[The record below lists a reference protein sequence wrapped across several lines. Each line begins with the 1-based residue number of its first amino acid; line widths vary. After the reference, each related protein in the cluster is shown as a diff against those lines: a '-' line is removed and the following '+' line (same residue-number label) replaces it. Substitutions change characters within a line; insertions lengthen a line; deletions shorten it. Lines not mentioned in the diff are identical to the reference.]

1 MRSKQVKYKRVREDL
16 RKQILKGH
24 YPPGAQLPSE
34 DDFVR
39 SLGVSKITLVRA
51 LNDLARDGLI
61 VRRHGR
67 GSFVVDPAS
76 RPLVPGRNLRL
87 GLLISHSIGMNHQY
101 MQAWEHDVLNAALRE
116 WGMTQSP
123 VEFHQNDVGTWA
135 EWQAELKGCTVQ
147 VIGEGMNVRPKH
159 PSIEQIK
166 EARLD
171 GVLTLGITDEAWL
184 RELAALRIPIV
195 LLDFSYHVQ
204 DLRADVVYFDPFPG
218 YQAAVRALIARGL
231 QRIHFISGLSHR
243 AYAEAAEM
251 KKDPDWGNPSK
262 ALPDPESV
270 YRKAAWR
277 IEMEAAGLPCDA
289 SQMHA
294 SWNSPGEAHLQQLA
308 RQLAELPPE
317 QRPQAVVCHGL
328 PQAEEFLREF
338 KQRGIPL
345 QAAGATSGYHQHLG
359 WPIFGDYQQMGKIGA
374 GLLLQRI
381 TETADSFL
389 RIGVPLV
396 LPDYL
401 AVPPGQLGR

>member
-1 MRSKQVKYKRVREDL
+1 MRSKQVKYKQVREDM
-16 RKQILKGH
+16 RKQINNGH

-34 DDFVR
+34 DEFVH

-67 GSFVVDPAS
+67 GSFVVDPTS

-87 GLLISHSIGMNHQY
+87 GLLVSHSVGMNYQH
-101 MQAWEHDVLNAALRE
+101 MQAWEHDVLNATLRE
-116 WGMTQSP
+116 WGMTQIP
-123 VEFHQNDVGTWA
+123 VEFHQSETGTWA

-147 VIGEGMNVRPKH
+147 VIGESMTVRHKH

-166 EARLD
+166 AARLD
-171 GVLTLGITDEAWL
+171 GILTLGITDDAWL
-184 RELAALRIPIV
+184 KELIALRIPVV
-195 LLDFSYHVQ
+195 LLDFSYHVL
-204 DLRADVVYFDPFPG
+204 DVRADVVYFDPFPG
-218 YQAAVRALIARGL
+218 YQAAVRALIARGMR
-231 QRIHFISGLSHR
+231 RIHFVSGLRHR
-243 AYAEAAEM
+243 AYAEMADM
-251 KKDPDWGNPSK
+251 HKDPDWGFPDK

-289 SQMHA
+289 SQTHA
-294 SWNSPGEAHLQQLA
+294 SWNSLGDAHLQQLA

-328 PQAEEFLREF
+328 PQAEEFLLEF

-359 WPIFGDYQQMGKIGA
+359 WPIFGDYQQMGRIGA
-374 GLLLQRI
+374 RRLLQRV
-381 TETADSFL
+381 TDPADAFL

-396 LPDYL
+396 LPEYL
-401 AVPPGQLGR
+401 VVPSEQPGR